1 MTDLAPAALPAPAAL
16 DDEGRVL
23 VGGCAL
29 ERVAETF
36 GTPSFV
42 VDEDA
47 LRATAAAYL
56 EAFCSWHGDTRVCF
70 ASKAF
75 PCTPV
80 LRVLAEEGLGCD
92 VAGGGELALAL
103 AAGFDPADIVLH
115 GNAKTEA
122 ELRAALAA
130 GVGLV
135 VIDGPDDLARLERLG
150 AAGQPVLL
158 RVNPG
163 VRAET
168 HAALATGHAGSKF
181 GVGLGAAPELL
192 RALARSPAVELL
204 GLHVHLGS
212 QLTDLDAFGPAVERL
227 AALGRFDVYD
237 LGGGLGVPYRATD
250 VVPSIDDYA
259 ERVVRL
265 LHAHLGQDVRLIV
278 EPGRSVVAGSA
289 LTLYRVVT
297 VKRGGPTTFV
307 AVDGGMADNL
317 EPMVYGTV
325 FEPVALSADGRLE
338 TCELVGRQCETGD
351 VLVHDAVL
359 PAQAPGDLIALPMTG
374 AYCYS
379 LLSNYNGALRP
390 PVVFCAAGEAS
401 VRVNRESYADLLA
414 RDVAEPQPV
423 ALGPEPAIRR
433 KEESTQ

>member
-1 MTDLAPAALPAPAAL
+1 MTDLRSAMLPATAAL
-16 DDEGRVL
+16 DGEGRVL
-23 VGGCAL
+23 VGGCVL
-29 ERVAETF
+29 EQVAETF
-36 GTPSFV
+36 GTPAFV

-47 LRATAAAYL
+47 LRDTARVYL
-56 EAFCSWHGDTRVCF
+56 EAFLSWHGDTRVCF

-80 LRVLAEEGLGCD
+80 LHVLADEGLGCD
-92 VAGGGELALAL
+92 VAGGGELAIAL
-103 AAGFDPADIVLH
+103 AAGFDPANIVLH
-115 GNAKTEA
+115 GNAKTDA
-122 ELRAALAA
+122 ELQAALDA

-135 VIDGPDDLARLERLG
+135 VIDGPDDLMRLERLG
-150 AAGQPVLL
+150 AGGQPVLL

-181 GVGLGAAPELL
+181 GVGVEAARELL
-192 RALARSPAVELL
+192 RALERSSAVELI

-212 QLTDLDAFGPAVERL
+212 QLTDLESFAPAIERL
-227 AALGRFDVYD
+227 AALGSFDAYD

-265 LHAHLGQDVRLIV
+265 LHAYLGRDVQLLV
-278 EPGRSVVAGSA
+278 EPGRSVVAAST

-297 VKRGGPTTFV
+297 VKRAGSTTFV

-325 FEPVALSADGRLE
+325 FEPVALTADGPLE
-338 TCELVGRQCETGD
+338 TCQLVGRQCESGD
-351 VLVHDAVL
+351 VLVHDAAL
-359 PAQAPGDLIALPMTG
+359 PAQEPGDLIALPMTG

-390 PVVFCAAGEAS
+390 PVVFCTAGEAS
-401 VRVNRESYADLLA
+401 ARVNRETYADLLA

-423 ALGPEPAIRR
+423 ALGPESAVRL
-433 KEESTQ
+433 KEGTP

>member
-1 MTDLAPAALPAPAAL
+1 MLPATATL
-16 DDEGRVL
+16 DSDGRVV
-23 VGGCAL
+23 VGGCVL
-29 ERVAETF
+29 EDVAEVF

-47 LRATAAAYL
+47 LRATARAYL
-56 EAFCSWHGDTRVCF
+56 EAFASWHGDTRVCF

-80 LRVLAEEGLGCD
+80 CRVLAEEGLSCD
-92 VAGGGELALAL
+92 VAGGGELAIAL

-115 GNAKTEA
+115 GNAKTEK
-122 ELRAALAA
+122 ELQAALEA
-130 GVGLV
+130 GVGLIV
-135 VIDGPDDLARLERLG
+135 VDGPDDLMRLERLG
-150 AAGQPVLL
+150 AGGQQVLL

-181 GVGLGAAPELL
+181 GVGVDAAPGLL
-192 RALARSPAVELL
+192 RALARSSAVELV

-212 QLTDLDAFGPAVERL
+212 QLTDLKAFPRAIERL
-227 AALGRFDVYD
+227 AALGSFDVYD
-237 LGGGLGVPYRATD
+237 LGGGLGMPYRATD

-259 ERVVRL
+259 ECVVRL
-265 LHAHLGQDVRLIV
+265 LHAHLGRDVQLLV
-278 EPGRSVVAGSA
+278 EPGRSVVASST

-297 VKRGGPTTFV
+297 VKRSGPTTFV

-325 FEPVALSADGRLE
+325 FEPVALTADGPLE
-338 TCELVGRQCETGD
+338 TCELVGRQCESGD
-351 VLVHDAVL
+351 VLVHDAEL
-359 PAQAPGDLIALPMTG
+359 PAQEPGDLIALPMTG
-374 AYCYS
+374 AYSYS

-390 PVVFCAAGEAS
+390 PVVFCKAGEAS
-401 VRVNRESYADLLA
+401 ARVIRETYADLCA

-423 ALGPEPAIRR
+423 ALGPEPAEPL
-433 KEESTQ
+433 EEGTR

>member
-1 MTDLAPAALPAPAAL
+1 MLPATARR
-16 DDEGRVL
+16 DGEGRIL
-23 VGGCAL
+23 VGGCVL

-42 VDEDA
+42 VDEEA
-47 LRATAAAYL
+47 LRAGARAYL
-56 EAFCSWHGDTRVCF
+56 EAFASWHGDTRVCF

-80 LRVLAEEGLGCD
+80 LRVLAEEGLSCD

-115 GNAKTEA
+115 GNAKTDE
-122 ELRAALAA
+122 ELQTAIET
-130 GVGLV
+130 GVGLIV
-135 VIDGPDDLARLERLG
+135 VDGWDDLTRLEHLG
-150 AAGQPVLL
+150 ASGQRVLL

-181 GVGLGAAPELL
+181 GVGIDAAPALL
-192 RALARSPAVELL
+192 RALEGSRAVDLA
-204 GLHVHLGS
+204 GLHIHLGS
-212 QLTDLDAFGPAVERL
+212 QLLDLAAFPPAVERL
-227 AALGRFDVYD
+227 AELGSFDVYD
-237 LGGGLGVPYRATD
+237 LGGGLGVPYRTTD
-250 VVPSIDDYA
+250 LAPSVDEYA
-259 ERVVRL
+259 ERVVGL
-265 LHAHLGQDVRLIV
+265 LHAHLGRDVQLLV
-278 EPGRSVVAGSA
+278 EPGRSLVAAST

-297 VKRGGPTTFV
+297 VKRSGPTTFV

-317 EPMVYGTV
+317 EPMVYGTL
-325 FEPVALSADGRLE
+325 FEPVALTGQGPLE
-338 TCELVGRQCETGD
+338 HCQLVGRQCETGD
-351 VLVHDAVL
+351 VLVHDAEL
-359 PAQAPGDLIALPMTG
+359 PAPEPGDLVALPMTG

-390 PVVFCAAGEAS
+390 PVVFCTAGEAS
-401 VRVNRESYADLLA
+401 ARVTRETYADLMA

-423 ALGPEPAIRR
+423 ALGPASATRR
-433 KEESTQ
+433 KEETR